1 MRRPRGF
8 SLLETVVAGVLAAG
22 VFYTLLA
29 AYPTSMMSLRK
40 GHDLSVASSLARRE
54 IETLRQVS
62 FDELT
67 TGMATETPVTLDGT
81 VYTVETLVALAEP
94 EVKDIRVRVSWLVAR
109 RLGSD
114 AGEESITLNAA
125 VYDFKNP

>member
-1 MRRPRGF
+1 MRPRGF

-22 VFYTLLA
+22 VFYTLLV

-40 GHDLSVASSLARRE
+40 GYDLSVASSLARRE
-54 IETLRQVS
+54 VEALRQKT
-62 FDELT
+62 FADLE
-67 TGMATETPVTLDGT
+67 TGMATQSPVTLDGT
-81 VYTVETLVALAEP
+81 VYTVETLISLAEP
-94 EVKDIRVRVSWLVAR
+94 EVKDIRVRVSWLVAK

-114 AGEESITLNAA
+114 AGQESYTLTAA